1 MTTTLLN
8 TDQQDFLWI
17 FVGDEGDNELIDL
30 SGFVYFEGR
39 GGNDLFDQFTALDE
53 GDEADEDNRAFVLGG
68 QGDDLLTSSIGQDTI
83 DGGEGD
89 DFIDGKDGNDQ
100 LTGGSGKDR
109 IFGRNGRDFLDG
121 GPGHDFLIG
130 GKSTDY
136 LIGGSGK
143 DVLKAGAGNDLLQG
157 GDGNDI
163 LDAGSGDDFV
173 DGGGGKDTLI
183 GGTGDDV
190 FVISPGRSVV
200 KDYDLG
206 ELIQYDEGTFG
217 SRYSIEQSGEDL
229 VISMRNLIASITLL
243 QISKSDFDASE
254 LIQPIRIDDENLEL
268 VAE

>member
-39 GGNDLFDQFTALDE
+39 GGNDLFDQSTALDE
-53 GDEADEDNRAFVLGG
+53 GDEEDEDNRAFVLGG
-68 QGDDLLTSSIGQDTI
+68 QGDDLLTSSVGQDTI

-89 DFIDGKDGNDQ
+89 DLIDGKDGNDQ
-100 LTGGSGKDR
+100 LIGSSGKDR
-109 IFGRNGRDFLDG
+109 IFGRNGRDLLDG

-157 GDGNDI
+157 GDGNDS

-173 DGGGGKDTLI
+173 DGGAGKDTLI
-183 GGTGDDV
+183 GGKGDDV
-190 FVISPGRSVV
+190 FVISLGRSVV
-200 KDYDLG
+200 KDYALG
-206 ELIQYDEGTFG
+206 ELIQYDEETVG
-217 SRYSIEQSGEDL
+217 SNYSLRQSGEDL
-229 VISMRNLIASITLL
+229 VIRMSNSTASITLL
-243 QISKSDFDASE
+243 QTSKSDFDSNE
-254 LIQPIRIDDENLEL
+254 WLQPIRVDDEGIEL
-268 VAE
+268 VSE